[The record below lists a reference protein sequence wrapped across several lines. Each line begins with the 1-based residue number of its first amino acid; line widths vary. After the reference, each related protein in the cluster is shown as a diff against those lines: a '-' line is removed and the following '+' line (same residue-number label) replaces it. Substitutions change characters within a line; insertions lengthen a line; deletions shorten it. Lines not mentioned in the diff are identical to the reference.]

1 MTSAIYTYISQNDFM
16 FHWQEI
22 LFSVGVILL
31 YFATGISCAVY
42 ASQWREKPVL
52 CENADNVS
60 DNDDDDICDSVPLSA
75 TNALEAV
82 CISSIGSELSLL

>member
-22 LFSVGVILL
+22 LFSAGVILL

-42 ASQWREKPVL
+42 ASRWREKPVL

-82 CISSIGSELSLL
+82 CIFSIGSESSLI